1 MKKLFATLMI
11 MGTLMSVNYIYASGS
26 TSRKPTSVEKST
38 RVTFENTNIGAM
50 LYIKDSEEHTLYSE
64 EIKTEGSLTRG
75 FDLSSLPVNEYYFE
89 IDKENLITRIPFS
102 VDEESVSLHHDL
114 EENIVKPEIKLDGD
128 RVVLSRDVA
137 NAQSLKVS
145 IYYEDKGL
153 IFSEKIDRDGKI
165 NRRYDLSSS
174 ASGSYLFNVEYDNR
188 TYHEYVD
195 FKALK

>member
-11 MGTLMSVNYIYASGS
+11 MGALMSGNYIYASGS
-26 TSRKPTSVEKST
+26 TSRKPSPVEKSA

-50 LYIKDSEEHTLYSE
+50 LYIKDSEDHTLYSE
-64 EIKTEGSLTRG
+64 KIKTEGSLTRG
-75 FDLSSLPVNEYYFE
+75 FDLSNLPANEYYFE
-89 IDKENLITRIPFS
+89 IDKENLITRIPFT

-114 EENIVKPEIKLDGD
+114 KENIVKPEIILDGD
-128 RVVLSRDVA
+128 RVVLSRDVE

-153 IFSEKIDRDGKI
+153 IFSEKLDRDGKV
-165 NRRYDLSSS
+165 NRRYDLSNN
-174 ASGSYLFNVEYDNR
+174 ASGSYLFNVEFENQ
-188 TYHEYVD
+188 TYSEYVD